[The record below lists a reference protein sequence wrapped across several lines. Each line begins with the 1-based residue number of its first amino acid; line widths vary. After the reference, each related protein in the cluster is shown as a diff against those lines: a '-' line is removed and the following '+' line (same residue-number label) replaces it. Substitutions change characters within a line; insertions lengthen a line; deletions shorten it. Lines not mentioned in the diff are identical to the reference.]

1 MNAKSNLTDR
11 QVKISNLLKE
21 LLQDQTG
28 KEIEICLARS

>member
-1 MNAKSNLTDR
+1 MNAKSNLTDM
-11 QVKISNLLKE
+11 QVRISDLLKE